1 MVVETRELL
10 LNMGPQHP
18 STHGVLR
25 LLLHLQGETIVDSEP
40 IIGYL
45 HRGIEKLAE
54 SMTYTQFIP
63 ITDRLDYIAAF
74 PNNLAYVQTVEK
86 LMGVEVPL
94 RAQYIRVILT
104 ELNRIASHLVW
115 LGTHAMDI
123 GAITVFLYCF
133 REREAILDLF
143 EMVSGARMTVNF
155 FRIGGVAAD
164 LPEEFYPK
172 ISEFLTSFPD
182 RIADYEALL
191 TKNRIWLARTKNV
204 AVISAEEGINLGLSG
219 PSLRGSGVR
228 WDIRKANP
236 YAVYDRLD
244 FDIPIGE
251 RGDVY
256 DRYMV
261 RMEEMRQS
269 VRIIKQALEQMPPGE
284 IKAKVP
290 RVIKPPA
297 GEAYSCIESPKG
309 ELGFY
314 IVSDGTE
321 KPYRVKIRAPS
332 FVNLESLPL
341 MLKGG
346 LIADVI
352 AAIGSIDIVLGEVDR

>member
-1 MVVETRELL
+1 VLETKELL

-25 LLLHLQGETIVDSEP
+25 LLLYLEGETIVNSDP

-54 SMTYTQFIP
+54 AKTYTQFIP

-86 LMGVEVPL
+86 LMSLEVPL

-133 REREAILDLF
+133 REREIILDLF

-155 FRIGGVAAD
+155 FRFGGVAAD
-164 LPEEFYPK
+164 LPAEFYPK
-172 ISEFLTSFPD
+172 VKEFLDTFPAK
-182 RIADYEALL
+182 IADYEALL
-191 TKNRIWLARTKNV
+191 TQNRIWLARTKNV
-204 AVISAEEGINLGLSG
+204 AVISAEDGINWGLSG
-219 PSLRGSGVR
+219 PNLRGSGIK

-236 YAVYDRLD
+236 YAVYNKLD
-244 FDIPIGE
+244 FEIPTGQM
-251 RGDVY
+251 GDVY

-269 VRIIKQALEQMPPGE
+269 TRIVQQALAQMPDGE
-284 IKAKVP
+284 IKGKVP
-290 RVIKPPA
+290 KIIKPPA

-314 IVSDGTE
+314 IVSDGSE

-332 FVNLESLPL
+332 FVNLEALPL

>member
-1 MVVETRELL
+1 MVLETKELV

-25 LLLHLQGETIVDSEP
+25 LLLYLEGETIVNSDT

-54 SMTYTQFIP
+54 AKTYTQFIP
-63 ITDRLDYIAAF
+63 ITDRLDYVAAF

-86 LMGVEVPL
+86 LMDLEVPP
-94 RAQYIRVILT
+94 RAQYIRVIFT
-104 ELNRIASHLVW
+104 ELNRIVSHLVW

-123 GAITVFLYCF
+123 GAMTVFLYCF
-133 REREAILDLF
+133 REREDLLDLF
-143 EMVSGARMTVNF
+143 EMVTGARMTVNF

-164 LPEEFYPK
+164 LPAEFYPNVRK
-172 ISEFLTSFPD
+172 FLDIFPSK
-182 RIADYEALL
+182 IADYEALL

-204 AVISAEEGINLGLSG
+204 SVISAEDGINLGMSG
-219 PSLRGSGVR
+219 PNLRGSGVK

-236 YAVYDRLD
+236 YAVYDKLD
-244 FDIPIGE
+244 FEIPIGQI
-251 RGDVY
+251 GDVY
-256 DRYMV
+256 DRYIV

-269 VRIIKQALEQMPPGE
+269 TRMTQQALEQMPEGE
-284 IKAKVP
+284 IKGKVP
-290 RVIKPPA
+290 RIIKVPA

-314 IVSDGTE
+314 IVSDGSE

-332 FVNLESLPL
+332 FINLEALPL